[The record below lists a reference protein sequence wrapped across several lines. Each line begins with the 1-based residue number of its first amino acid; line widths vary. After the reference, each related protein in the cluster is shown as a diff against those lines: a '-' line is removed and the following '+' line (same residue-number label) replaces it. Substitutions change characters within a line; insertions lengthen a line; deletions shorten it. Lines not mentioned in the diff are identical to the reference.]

1 MPCSA
6 KKTIIVAW
14 IGGTD
19 QKKAI
24 GGKESPGANG
34 PIRSLTDVTPAQR
47 IYLLVSKGLKEG
59 AEKVR
64 QWVLRGTKAE
74 CVLIS
79 TDVVDP
85 TSYPEVYKATEKFF
99 DKYTK
104 REDTNFVFNVTPGT
118 GTMQGVLLYLARV
131 RCPGS
136 RIVSVRD
143 PQNVKPDAPQICDIA
158 VPFKLPQNAWGGIS
172 SSTLSTNSHQDV
184 LEIFAPQ
191 TDVSILLLGETGVGK
206 SYFAREIHKA
216 SKVTGAFVPVNC
228 ALLGSDTNSL
238 SSRLFGHVRGAYS
251 GATKDREGAFRTAK
265 DGTIFLD
272 EIGEIPLGMQAALL
286 TALNDKKITPLGSD
300 TSEDIDN
307 VRIIAATNRN
317 LLQEVRAGHFR
328 EDLYYR
334 ICMCP
339 VSLPALRE
347 IDQTRFREIVTDYLK
362 KITGNHTIQNQ
373 TVREWKLTDGAWNL
387 LFNYRW
393 PGNRR
398 ELEHVLLL
406 SCIVANYRAENKL
419 TEDLISRYLAESEE
433 TIMTDSAATS
443 RADNICSDI
452 ENKKLPNNLENW
464 LEEIKFSII
473 REAMKRTGYTMSKAA
488 KLLGMPYQKLQ
499 YCWNKIKTSS

>member
-1 MPCSA
+1 M
-6 KKTIIVAW
+6 
-14 IGGTD
+14 
-19 QKKAI
+19 
-24 GGKESPGANG
+24 
-34 PIRSLTDVTPAQR
+34 
-47 IYLLVSKGLKEG
+47 
-59 AEKVR
+59 
-64 QWVLRGTKAE
+64 
-74 CVLIS
+74 
-79 TDVVDP
+79 
-85 TSYPEVYKATEKFF
+85 
-99 DKYTK
+99 
-104 REDTNFVFNVTPGT
+104 
-118 GTMQGVLLYLARV
+118 
-131 RCPGS
+131 
-136 RIVSVRD
+136 
-143 PQNVKPDAPQICDIA
+143 
-158 VPFKLPQNAWGGIS
+158 
-172 SSTLSTNSHQDV
+172 
-184 LEIFAPQ
+184 
-191 TDVSILLLGETGVGK
+191 
-206 SYFAREIHKA
+206 
-216 SKVTGAFVPVNC
+216 
-228 ALLGSDTNSL
+228 